1 MHIRLT
7 KDTLSKARTTLP
19 VGHLDETAQ
28 RFCLGLASSQQVN
41 REVSDTAE
49 YKHRGLGCARSPA
62 PEHSGPEGAGA
73 GIFSPPKLTGIVF
86 TVSIVN

>member
-1 MHIRLT
+1 M
-7 KDTLSKARTTLP
+7 
-19 VGHLDETAQ
+19 
-28 RFCLGLASSQQVN
+28 N